1 MSEIEQI
8 EQVVLQAAKRER
20 WHRAWAGAWQGLL
33 AGSALWLLAL
43 VLYKVAP
50 IPIQL
55 LHWTGIASLSLVG
68 WGAIWRGW
76 KPKTPVQTARWV
88 DNKEAFKERL
98 STALELDQNPT
109 SKEWTRL
116 LIADAARHAQ
126 TVDLKRLL
134 PWNVPRASRWIL
146 ALLALGAGLGW
157 VPEYR
162 SKAYVQKQIDAEV
175 IHETGK
181 NLSELTR
188 RQLKTQPPVLP
199 QVKEKLESLAELGE
213 RMTTANLTRNEALK
227 DLASVVEKLKMEAK
241 QLAQNPAIKRMEQ
254 AARNRSGNGSQTARE
269 AAALQKKI
277 EDLQKQLG
285 GKGADQEKLENLKQ
299 DLQKAKE
306 AAAAMASESSSKD
319 SAAKEQLS
327 QSLSALQQKAGEM
340 GLSLPNLD
348 QALEALAKDQA
359 EIVMKQLQEMDK
371 NLDKLKE
378 MAQTLQQLQKSGDPQ
393 IGKDLAEQLKKG
405 QAKSAQETL
414 EKLAKQLNA
423 QKLTKAELK
432 KILEEVKKAQDPAGD
447 YGQVANLLK
456 QAEQKMEQ
464 GQNGEAAEKLAAA
477 AKELENLSN
486 ELGDMEDLK
495 SALEALGRAQMAVG
509 NGDLGNGQNFMKG
522 LGRPGRGK
530 GGKGGRGFGDWVD
543 EEGWQAIPEMSE
555 LWDNDADD
563 RGQLDPRSNKDRGEG
578 ALADNLD
585 PTRLRGQMNQGG
597 PMPSI
602 TLRGVSIKGQSR
614 IAIDEA
620 VMGAQSDAQNAL
632 NQEQIPKAYQNSVK
646 DYFDDLK
653 K

>member
-1 MSEIEQI
+1 
-8 EQVVLQAAKRER
+8 
-20 WHRAWAGAWQGLL
+20 
-33 AGSALWLLAL
+33 
-43 VLYKVAP
+43 
-50 IPIQL
+50 
-55 LHWTGIASLSLVG
+55 
-68 WGAIWRGW
+68 
-76 KPKTPVQTARWV
+76 
-88 DNKEAFKERL
+88 
-98 STALELDQNPT
+98 
-109 SKEWTRL
+109 
-116 LIADAARHAQ
+116 
-126 TVDLKRLL
+126 
-134 PWNVPRASRWIL
+134 
-146 ALLALGAGLGW
+146 
-157 VPEYR
+157 
-162 SKAYVQKQIDAEV
+162 
-175 IHETGK
+175 
-181 NLSELTR
+181 
-188 RQLKTQPPVLP
+188 
-199 QVKEKLESLAELGE
+199 
-213 RMTTANLTRNEALK
+213 
-227 DLASVVEKLKMEAK
+227 
-241 QLAQNPAIKRMEQ
+241 
-254 AARNRSGNGSQTARE
+254 
-269 AAALQKKI
+269 
-277 EDLQKQLG
+277 
-285 GKGADQEKLENLKQ
+285 
-299 DLQKAKE
+299 
-306 AAAAMASESSSKD
+306 
-319 SAAKEQLS
+319 
-327 QSLSALQQKAGEM
+327 
-340 GLSLPNLD
+340 
-348 QALEALAKDQA
+348 
-359 EIVMKQLQEMDK
+359 LQEMDK